1 MSEVSSGPA
10 YASQWERLPKT
21 LQRLMAAGLSEKS
34 AKSGLC
40 AAIADGVIKI
50 RLRLDRNTMTGMA
63 HSTVSFT
70 GEDIQVPSDLSPADM
85 DFQNSRPKK
94 PWLIPREKHPELKGW
109 WLIKEIELYA
119 PDVTSALLPRATD
132 TGSRGPDAPK
142 PPRRPK
148 TPTGRERA
156 DKVIKELFPDRDLV
170 RDQSRLPNSN
180 LCKAVAAR
188 MDELGLP
195 KVSDDTIL
203 RAAGRR
209 K

>member
-10 YASQWERLPKT
+10 YTSRWERLPET
-21 LQRLMAAGLSEKS
+21 LQRLMAAGLSEES

-40 AAIADGVIKI
+40 AAIADGTIEI
-50 RLRLDRNTMTGMA
+50 RLKLDRHTTTGMK

-70 GEDIQVPSDLSPADM
+70 GEDIQVPLDLSPADM
-85 DFQNSRPKK
+85 DFQNSRPLK
-94 PWLIPREKHPELKGW
+94 PWFIPREKHPELKGW
-109 WLIKEIELYA
+109 WLIKEIEVYT
-119 PDVTSALLPRATD
+119 PDVASTLLPTTAD
-132 TGSRGPDAPK
+132 TVPRGADAPK
-142 PPRRPK
+142 QPRRPK

-156 DKVIKELFPDRDLV
+156 DKVITELFPDRDLV

-188 MDELGLP
+188 IKELGLP
-195 KVSDDTIL
+195 EVSDYTIL